1 MGASGRPIPSNDLWI
16 AAATLPDSLSQPST
30 ITFSTS
36 TDCCW
41 HASDKESTM
50 ATMTLRGIDEKTA
63 EALKERAQKEGTS
76 VNAVTLRLIRES
88 LGLDKRKRNVIYN
101 DLDHLAGTWSQEE
114 VAEFERNTA
123 VFEKVDEEIWK

>member
-1 MGASGRPIPSNDLWI
+1 
-16 AAATLPDSLSQPST
+16 
-30 ITFSTS
+30 
-36 TDCCW
+36 
-41 HASDKESTM
+41 M

-63 EALKERAQKEGTS
+63 EALKERAQKEGSS

>member
-1 MGASGRPIPSNDLWI
+1 
-16 AAATLPDSLSQPST
+16 
-30 ITFSTS
+30 
-36 TDCCW
+36 
-41 HASDKESTM
+41 M
-50 ATMTLRGIDEKTA
+50 ATMTLRGIDEKTS

-88 LGLDKRKRNVIYN
+88 LGIDKRKRNVIYR

-114 VAEFERNTA
+114 EAEFERNTA

>member
-1 MGASGRPIPSNDLWI
+1 
-16 AAATLPDSLSQPST
+16 
-30 ITFSTS
+30 
-36 TDCCW
+36 
-41 HASDKESTM
+41 M

-88 LGLDKRKRNVIYN
+88 LGLDKRKRNVIYS
-101 DLDHLAGTWSQEE
+101 DLDHLAGTWSQEQ
-114 VAEFERNTA
+114 ASEFERNTA